1 MSNLG
6 VGGRESLDRSLGTV
20 ILGSLGISIKH
31 KKWETVY
38 YSRISFIFSVN
49 NNKTLQ
55 CYLGDSLDTLLM
67 VIIETRCIKG
77 QQWVHGFCRFHRWWI
92 THYSTSGFSSPNYLR
107 CLFSLRP
114 HYFIFLHEIQNY
126 FLRGESCSLRLIT
139 YVVLQ
144 KSAP

>member
-55 CYLGDSLDTLLM
+55 CYLGDSLDTLLI

-77 QQWVHGFCRFHRWWI
+77 QEWVHVFCRFHRWWI
-92 THYSTSGFSSPNYLR
+92 THYSTSGFSSPNISVVSFHFDPIISYFFMRFRITFLEVN
-107 CLFSLRP
+107 LV
-114 HYFIFLHEIQNY
+114 HY
-126 FLRGESCSLRLIT
+126 
-139 YVVLQ
+139 V
-144 KSAP
+144 